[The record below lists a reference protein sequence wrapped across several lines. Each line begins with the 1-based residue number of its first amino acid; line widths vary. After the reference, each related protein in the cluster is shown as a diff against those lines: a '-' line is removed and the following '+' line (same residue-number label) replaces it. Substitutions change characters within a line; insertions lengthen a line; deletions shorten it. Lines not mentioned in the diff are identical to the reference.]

1 MTHSQLSKG
10 SVRRCSIGS
19 EAECRSRND
28 RQSYFA
34 MVRALAQ
41 AQFVLADAELS
52 RRLWQDV
59 ADRDLSVDRI
69 NNLLYGCWFYKDEQA
84 MLDSDEQFILSS
96 SAS

>member
-1 MTHSQLSKG
+1 MTQSQLSKG
-10 SVRRCSIGS
+10 SVRQCSVGP

-28 RQSYFA
+28 RQSYFSV
-34 MVRALAQ
+34 VRALAQ

-69 NNLLYGCWFYKDEQA
+69 NNLLYGCWFHNDEQA
-84 MLDSDEQFILSS
+84 MLEADEQFILSP